1 MNERE
6 KALLSEATNPH
17 WYLVQAR
24 PRQAALAV
32 EHLERQGYCVFH
44 PRLRVERLRRGRPVM
59 VEQALFPDYLF
70 IRLQAGVDNFG
81 PVHSTRG
88 VAQLVGFG
96 NVPVPFD
103 AALVEG
109 LRRHLAAPAAGA
121 PGGRGEADSAPGGP
135 GEDSAPGGPGE
146 VDSAPG
152 GPGEA
157 DSALGVP
164 GEADS
169 ALGGPG
175 EAAPAG
181 TMRREA
187 EAGGAVRL
195 EAEAGGTPAP
205 DPGVAA
211 LLGLAEPRERIRA
224 LMGLVSPS
232 RGRVRALIGAGES
245 AAGAGSGA
253 DRGW

>member
-1 MNERE
+1 MV
-6 KALLSEATNPH
+6 SEASNPQ

-44 PRLRVERLRRGRPVM
+44 PRLHVEQLRRGRPVV

-81 PVHSTRG
+81 PVRSTRG

-96 NVPVPFD
+96 TVPVPFD

-109 LRRHLAAPAAGA
+109 LRRHLAAPADG
-121 PGGRGEADSAPGGP
+121 APGGP
-135 GEDSAPGGPGE
+135 GALAGAPGGPGE
-146 VDSAPG
+146 V
-152 GPGEA
+152 
-157 DSALGVP
+157 
-164 GEADS
+164 
-169 ALGGPG
+169 
-175 EAAPAG
+175 APAG
-181 TMRREA
+181 TVRGEA
-187 EAGGAVRL
+187 A
-195 EAEAGGTPAP
+195 AGGTPAP

-224 LMGLVSPS
+224 LMGLVSPP
-232 RGRVRALIGAGES
+232 RGRVGGA
-245 AAGAGSGA
+245 A
-253 DRGW
+253 

>member
-1 MNERE
+1 M
-6 KALLSEATNPH
+6 SEASNPQ

-44 PRLRVERLRRGRPVM
+44 PRLHVEQLRRGRPVV

-81 PVHSTRG
+81 PVRSTRG

-135 GEDSAPGGPGE
+135 GE

-152 GPGEA
+152 GRGE
-157 DSALGVP
+157 V
-164 GEADS
+164 
-169 ALGGPG
+169 
-175 EAAPAG
+175 APAG
-181 TMRREA
+181 TVQGEA
-187 EAGGAVRL
+187 ATGEA
-195 EAEAGGTPAP
+195 PAP

-224 LMGLVSPS
+224 LMGLVSPP
-232 RGRVRALIGAGES
+232 RGRVGGA
-245 AAGAGSGA
+245 A
-253 DRGW
+253 

>member
-1 MNERE
+1 MV
-6 KALLSEATNPH
+6 SEASNPQ

-44 PRLRVERLRRGRPVM
+44 PRLHVEQLRRGRPVV

-81 PVHSTRG
+81 PVRSTRG

-96 NVPVPFD
+96 TVPVPFD

-109 LRRHLAAPAAGA
+109 LRRHLAVPADG
-121 PGGRGEADSAPGGP
+121 APGGP
-135 GEDSAPGGPGE
+135 GAVAG
-146 VDSAPG
+146 APG

-157 DSALGVP
+157 AGGP
-164 GEADS
+164 
-169 ALGGPG
+169 GGPG
-175 EAAPAG
+175 EVAPAG
-181 TMRREA
+181 TVRGEA
-187 EAGGAVRL
+187 A
-195 EAEAGGTPAP
+195 AGGTPAP

-224 LMGLVSPS
+224 LMGLVSPP
-232 RGRVRALIGAGES
+232 RGRVGGA
-245 AAGAGSGA
+245 A
-253 DRGW
+253 

>member
-1 MNERE
+1 MV
-6 KALLSEATNPH
+6 SEASNPQ

-44 PRLRVERLRRGRPVM
+44 PRLHVEQLRRGRPVV

-81 PVHSTRG
+81 PVRSTRG

-96 NVPVPFD
+96 TVPVPFD

-109 LRRHLAAPAAGA
+109 LRRHLAAPADGA
-121 PGGRGEADSAPGGP
+121 PGEPR
-135 GEDSAPGGPGE
+135 
-146 VDSAPG
+146 
-152 GPGEA
+152 
-157 DSALGVP
+157 
-164 GEADS
+164 
-169 ALGGPG
+169 

-181 TMRREA
+181 TVQGGA
-187 EAGGAVRL
+187 AAGG
-195 EAEAGGTPAP
+195 GPAP

-224 LMGLVSPS
+224 LMGLVSPP
-232 RGRVRALIGAGES
+232 RGRVGGA
-245 AAGAGSGA
+245 A
-253 DRGW
+253 

>member
-1 MNERE
+1 M
-6 KALLSEATNPH
+6 SEASNPQ

-44 PRLRVERLRRGRPVM
+44 PRLHVEQLRRGRPVV

-81 PVHSTRG
+81 PVRSTRG

-96 NVPVPFD
+96 TVPVPFD

-109 LRRHLAAPAAGA
+109 LRRHLAGPADGA
-121 PGGRGEADSAPGGP
+121 PDGPGAVVPAGPVRGEAA
-135 GEDSAPGGPGE
+135 
-146 VDSAPG
+146 
-152 GPGEA
+152 
-157 DSALGVP
+157 
-164 GEADS
+164 
-169 ALGGPG
+169 
-175 EAAPAG
+175 
-181 TMRREA
+181 
-187 EAGGAVRL
+187 
-195 EAEAGGTPAP
+195 AGGTPAP

-224 LMGLVSPS
+224 LMGLVSPP
-232 RGRVRALIGAGES
+232 RGRVGGA
-245 AAGAGSGA
+245 A
-253 DRGW
+253 

>member
-1 MNERE
+1 MRSE
-6 KALLSEATNPH
+6 KSPVAEITLPQ
-17 WYLVQAR
+17 WFLVQTR
-24 PRQAALAV
+24 PRQAELAV

-44 PRLRVERLRRGRPVM
+44 PRLHVEQLRRGWPVV

-81 PVHSTRG
+81 PVRSTRG

-96 NVPVPFD
+96 TVPVPFD

-109 LRRHLAAPAAGA
+109 LRRHLAAPAVG
-121 PGGRGEADSAPGGP
+121 
-135 GEDSAPGGPGE
+135 
-146 VDSAPG
+146 APG

-157 DSALGVP
+157 DSAP
-164 GEADS
+164 
-169 ALGGPG
+169 GGPG

-181 TMRREA
+181 TMRRAAAAGEA
-187 EAGGAVRL
+187 
-195 EAEAGGTPAP
+195 PAP

-224 LMGLVSPS
+224 LMGLVSPP
-232 RGRVRALIGAGES
+232 RGRVGGA
-245 AAGAGSGA
+245 A
-253 DRGW
+253 

>member
-1 MNERE
+1 M
-6 KALLSEATNPH
+6 SEETKPQ

-24 PRQAALAV
+24 PRQAELAV

-109 LRRHLAAPAAGA
+109 LRRHLAALAAGA
-121 PGGRGEADSAPGGP
+121 PGGCGEAAGV
-135 GEDSAPGGPGE
+135 PGGPGE
-146 VDSAPG
+146 VDGAPG

-181 TMRREA
+181 TMRRA
-187 EAGGAVRL
+187 AATGGAVRR

-224 LMGLVSPS
+224 LMGLVSPP
-232 RGRVRALIGAGES
+232 RGRVGGA
-245 AAGAGSGA
+245 A
-253 DRGW
+253 

>member
-1 MNERE
+1 M
-6 KALLSEATNPH
+6 SEETKPH

-44 PRLRVERLRRGRPVM
+44 PRLRVEQLRRGRPVV

-81 PVHSTRG
+81 PVRSTRG

-103 AALVEG
+103 ANLIES
-109 LRRHLAAPAAGA
+109 LRRHLAAPADG
-121 PGGRGEADSAPGGP
+121 
-135 GEDSAPGGPGE
+135 
-146 VDSAPG
+146 
-152 GPGEA
+152 
-157 DSALGVP
+157 
-164 GEADS
+164 

-175 EAAPAG
+175 EVASTG
-181 TMRREA
+181 TVRRETA
-187 EAGGAVRL
+187 T
-195 EAEAGGTPAP
+195 GGTPAP

-211 LLGLAEPRERIRA
+211 LLGLAEPRERVRA
-224 LMGLVSPS
+224 LMGLVGPP
-232 RGRVRALIGAGES
+232 RGRGGGA
-245 AAGAGSGA
+245 A
-253 DRGW
+253 